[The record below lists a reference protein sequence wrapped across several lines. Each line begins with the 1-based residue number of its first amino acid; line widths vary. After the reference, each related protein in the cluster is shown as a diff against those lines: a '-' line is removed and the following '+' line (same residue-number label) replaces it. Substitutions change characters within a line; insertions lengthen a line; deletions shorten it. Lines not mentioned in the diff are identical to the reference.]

1 MNKEGFF
8 EIPWQTTCNRNISYN
23 CLDATIAWSE
33 NRRSGNRVVEIENF
47 VSSHAGKHSI
57 HDKPVSNSSTTPT
70 SLTSVNNGVHHLS
83 LRTKRKINS
92 WKYSFN
98 SFKWFL
104 NWSENFGKTSFNF
117 WFLFC
122 FWVVLRGFEK
132 KYQILAYRLKH
143 GRCSKVHILTLNTF
157 SWIISS
163 IYIGMHWHKVTIL
176 CRRQYRTHE
185 LRRYGW

>member
-23 CLDATIAWSE
+23 CLDAAIAWSE

-57 HDKPVSNSSTTPT
+57 HDKPVSNSSSTPA

-83 LRTKRKINS
+83 LRRKRKRNS

-132 KYQILAYRLKH
+132 ILNTSISAQTWKMLQGAH
-143 GRCSKVHILTLNTF
+143 FDFEHILLNNIF
-157 SWIISS
+157 HI
-163 IYIGMHWHKVTIL
+163 H
-176 CRRQYRTHE
+176 
-185 LRRYGW
+185 RYALA